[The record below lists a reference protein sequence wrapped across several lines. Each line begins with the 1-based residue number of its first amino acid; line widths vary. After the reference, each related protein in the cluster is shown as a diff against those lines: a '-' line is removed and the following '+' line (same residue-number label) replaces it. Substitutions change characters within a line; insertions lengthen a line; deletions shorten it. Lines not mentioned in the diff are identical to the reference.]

1 VDLALPIGLVD
12 TQEMTTDAAALAV
25 IVALMVG
32 YYFARWRR
40 AETSLKVNKTL
51 ADAAGKTAWKAR
63 GVMLLV
69 GAVLWAVIDA
79 WLRGVGR

>member
-12 TQEMTTDAAALAV
+12 TQDMTRDAAALAV

-40 AETSLKVNKTL
+40 AETSLKANKVL
-51 ADAAGKTAWKAR
+51 ADAAGRTAWRAR

-69 GAVLWAVIDA
+69 AAALWAIIYA
-79 WLRGVGR
+79 WLHGKGR